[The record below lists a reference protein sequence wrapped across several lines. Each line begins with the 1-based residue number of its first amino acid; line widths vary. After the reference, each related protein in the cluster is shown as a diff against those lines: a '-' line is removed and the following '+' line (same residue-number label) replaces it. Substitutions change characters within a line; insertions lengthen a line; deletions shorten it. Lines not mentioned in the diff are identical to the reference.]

1 MNKIIE
7 FKNIVKNYQT
17 KNEKLKEV
25 SYDKWWYKKCI

>member
-7 FKNIVKNYQT
+7 LKNIVKNYQT

-25 SYDKWWYKKCI
+25 SYDK